1 MECIC
6 NEVFTASEI
15 QNGMKNTEKKD
26 QWLGRVFGI
35 LALYRSTRFL
45 PNKALAS
52 DIEITKKCASELVR
66 LHHLKSWLC
75 TICVH
80 ALLTML
86 QLSHES
92 LVPVILE
99 CCTPLFEEV
108 SHNEDEELVAPVP
121 LSPSS
126 LFFLL
131 QTQLLLHQRG
141 IKLASPA
148 LHRLFAANA
157 EVSPARL
164 ATLMPIYAASTT
176 VYPKVHPLWTAS
188 ITYIQA
194 FSDSPDVTLVE
205 WWNAVTTVVLPT
217 SVERKA

>member
-1 MECIC
+1 M
-6 NEVFTASEI
+6 
-15 QNGMKNTEKKD
+15 
-26 QWLGRVFGI
+26 
-35 LALYRSTRFL
+35 
-45 PNKALAS
+45 
-52 DIEITKKCASELVR
+52 
-66 LHHLKSWLC
+66 
-75 TICVH
+75 
-80 ALLTML
+80 
-86 QLSHES
+86 
-92 LVPVILE
+92 ILE

-188 ITYIQA
+188 IAYIQA

-205 WWNAVTTVVLPT
+205 WWNAVTTAVLPT
-217 SVERKA
+217 SVERKAWEPRAWLRHRTCIKVFCLLFKALPASCFGSLLNAKFTRMLQANAGGKKLLHNQTVRLFKWFLEVGASARREA

>member
-1 MECIC
+1 M
-6 NEVFTASEI
+6 
-15 QNGMKNTEKKD
+15 
-26 QWLGRVFGI
+26 R
-35 LALYRSTRFL
+35 LAA
-45 PNKALAS
+45 P
-52 DIEITKKCASELVR
+52 
-66 LHHLKSWLC
+66 
-75 TICVH
+75 
-80 ALLTML
+80 
-86 QLSHES
+86 QL
-92 LVPVILE
+92 
-99 CCTPLFEEV
+99 F
-108 SHNEDEELVAPVP
+108 
-121 LSPSS
+121 
-126 LFFLL
+126 
-131 QTQLLLHQRG
+131 QLLLHQRG